1 MEMESLKKILATVEK
16 TIQAL
21 DNKND
26 FNPSETQALLN
37 GMQLRELLLCE
48 LEDCKRKD
56 QMEEYAERGY
66 SRHDHPYRRYNITAY
81 GGRPTSVM
89 YSGDRSYYDPYYDE
103 WDSRDMYYGV
113 PGQVP
118 HGSVS
123 TRGGYSRHSIGDRV
137 VEKLEQMMDGAG
149 SDYEKEELH
158 KFIRMIRQAAD

>member
-1 MEMESLKKILATVEK
+1 MEMESLKKILAAVEK
-16 TIQAL
+16 SIKDL
-21 DNKND
+21 DSKND
-26 FNPSETQALLN
+26 YTPSETQALLN

-48 LEDCKRKD
+48 MEDCKRKD

-66 SRHDHPYRRYNITAY
+66 SRHDRPYRRYELTAY

-89 YSGDRSYYDPYYDE
+89 YSGDPYYDD
-103 WDSRDMYYGV
+103 WGSRDMYYGV